1 MSQNKLFVGNLAFS
15 SSEQDLE
22 EVFGQYGELQEV
34 KIIMDRDTG
43 RSRGFGFVS
52 YVNAADA
59 EAALA
64 ANGQNLGGRDLRV
77 NFATERTEGSNN
89 GGRRDNHRGGFDRR
103 Y

>member
-1 MSQNKLFVGNLAFS
+1 MQQNKLFVGNLAFS

-22 EVFGQYGELQEV
+22 AVFGQFGELQEV
-34 KIIMDRDTG
+34 KIIMDRETG

-52 YVNAADA
+52 FVDASDA

-64 ANGQNLGGRDLRV
+64 ANGQNVGGRDLRV
-77 NFATERTEGSNN
+77 NFATERTGGN
-89 GGRRDNHRGGFDRR
+89 GGRRDNNRGGFERR

>member
-1 MSQNKLFVGNLAFS
+1 MQQNKLFVGNLAFS

-22 EVFGQYGELQEV
+22 AVFGQYGELQEV
-34 KIIMDRDTG
+34 KIIMDRETG

-52 YVNAADA
+52 FVNPSDA

-64 ANGQNLGGRDLRV
+64 ANGQDVGGRDLRV
-77 NFATERTEGSNN
+77 NFATERTGGGN
-89 GGRRDNHRGGFDRR
+89 GGRRDNNRGGFERR

>member
-1 MSQNKLFVGNLAFS
+1 MQQNKLFVGNLAFS

-22 EVFGQYGELQEV
+22 AVFGQFGELQEV
-34 KIIMDRDTG
+34 KIIMDRETG

-52 YVNAADA
+52 FVDASDA

-64 ANGQNLGGRDLRV
+64 ANGQNVGGRDLRV
-77 NFATERTEGSNN
+77 NFATERTGGNG
-89 GGRRDNHRGGFDRR
+89 GGRRDNNRGGFERR